1 MESPRSFLVS
11 VWNLSS
17 VLGLSL
23 GVVLAFTVAASAFD
37 QFHQVAAEDLYVQEV
52 PAVTA
57 GNQTQLVKVKDWGVQ
72 LSLPLGESSPLL
84 RYAVEGPD
92 SVGLSSAALEQYGP
106 KCSAGR
112 NAAGVLVRLAAG
124 SDGAKLAQ
132 RRGVL
137 KGSFGGYDY
146 VYETPVS
153 SCANMGQ
160 ADGVAQETDMVVEG
174 YGALS
179 HE

>member
-1 MESPRSFLVS
+1 MESPRSFLVT

-23 GVVLAFTVAASAFD
+23 GVALAFTVAASAFD
-37 QFHQVAAEDLYVQEV
+37 QFHQVAAEDLYAQETS
-52 PAVTA
+52 AVAA
-57 GNQTQLVKVKDWGVQ
+57 GNQTQLVKVKEWGVQ
-72 LSLPLGESSPLL
+72 LSLPLGEGSSLL
-84 RYAVEGPD
+84 QYAVEGPD
-92 SVGLSSAALEQYGP
+92 SVGLSSAALEQYGS

-124 SDGAKLAQ
+124 SDGAKLAERQ
-132 RRGVL
+132 GVL
-137 KGSFGGYDY
+137 KASLGGYDY

-153 SCANMGQ
+153 SCASVGQ
-160 ADGVAQETDMVVEG
+160 AADVAQETDMVIEG

-179 HE
+179 GE